1 MSVTAIAI
9 SLAVAVIVC
18 VAGVLA
24 LKRYVLSA
32 SVQGRGAPDGSWAIA
47 GGASMAGL
55 TITLAGA
62 RGVPFAIAVRLFG
75 RTIVERKLAA
85 IEAPKAPSKER
96 ASRLAAWLKRRIDP
110 WSLAVFLFEELL
122 LIQVKELDAEVELGL
137 HDAALAGQIAGGLA
151 VISALVSP
159 LGALRYN
166 VDWSGKERLAV
177 SGSIAIAISPAR
189 IVWDTGRFVM
199 ASGAKRQPRQ
209 LTERTPSAA
218 PR

>member
-85 IEAPKAPSKER
+85 IEAPKASPEERPSR
-96 ASRLAAWLKRRIDP
+96 IVAWLKRRIDL
-110 WSLAVFLFEELL
+110 WALAVFLFEELR
-122 LIQVKELDAEVELGL
+122 LIHIKELDAEVELGL

-189 IVWDTGRFVM
+189 IAWDTGRFVM
-199 ASGAKRQPRQ
+199 ASGARGR
-209 LTERTPSAA
+209 ERRALPSTT
-218 PR
+218 RR